1 MKPDFYPLSKK
12 MWFCT
17 FKFAWNLASKPTN
30 RRDKVSAKSRRHAI
44 NLTGKAEH
52 VPKRAWMDQQNHH
65 ITYYTLNHPNFL
77 QINTN
82 VRVWSINNNPN
93 SPLAGFWDSVRIDRI
108 SPKFTHLG
116 RVRTE
121 FSASKFE
128 YSQKSDKKPTEIDRN
143 SPNSVGTKFFPKL
156 NPKTL
161 LVTHGIWT
169 VTGPWGD
176 P

>member
-108 SPKFTHLG
+108 SPISEGSEPNLVF
-116 RVRTE
+116 
-121 FSASKFE
+121 
-128 YSQKSDKKPTEIDRN
+128 QN
-143 SPNSVGTKFFPKL
+143 SNILKNLIEKRPKL
-156 NPKTL
+156 IEIRPIRLGPNFSRNWIPK
-161 LVTHGIWT
+161 
-169 VTGPWGD
+169 PW
-176 P
+176 